1 MKNGAQVPPV
11 DMIRIIDWHNLSL
24 DYVIKRMK
32 TKKISKLN
40 TLLFLI
46 AFLVLISSP
55 FSAAAQVTKEEII
68 SLVNQERENE
78 GLTPL
83 VENEI
88 LDQAASLKATDM
100 IGNNYFAHTSPGGV
114 NPWHWFEQANYP
126 YKYAGENLAMD
137 FSSASSVMKAWM
149 KSPSHRENILSP
161 KYKEIGIA
169 ISSGII
175 EQKETLVAVQLFG
188 TRLSDEV
195 EVSSLMSQ
203 EKQLNKE
210 GSENPKIIIEE
221 AFAKPWMETNDDE
234 VLVYAKITG
243 QAQSVEIVVGDK
255 THKLLQHE
263 DGIYMGLFSLEGVN
277 LQQDQIIIEA
287 NDEKQQ
293 KVSYQIPKTNY
304 SSYFEKKETVQQG
317 GQSEVVQN
325 ETENAYMWKNFMKQN
340 IFLAVALLLFMV
352 MIGNV
357 WILEKEEQQL
367 IENLRAV

>member
-1 MKNGAQVPPV
+1 
-11 DMIRIIDWHNLSL
+11 
-24 DYVIKRMK
+24 MK

-40 TLLFLI
+40 TSLFLV

-55 FSAAAQVTKEEII
+55 FFVAAQVTKEEII

-78 GLTPL
+78 GLVPL
-83 VENEI
+83 VENET
-88 LDQAASLKATDM
+88 LDQAASFKATDM
-100 IGNNYFAHTSPGGV
+100 IGNNYFAHTSPNGV
-114 NPWHWFEQANYP
+114 DPWHWFEQANYP

-149 KSPSHRENILSP
+149 KSPSHRENIMSP

-188 TRLSDEV
+188 TRLNDEV
-195 EVSSLMSQ
+195 EVSSLTNQ
-203 EKQLNKE
+203 KGQTDEEKGPE
-210 GSENPKIIIEE
+210 IIIEE
-221 AFAKPWMETNDDE
+221 AFAKPWVETSEDE

-243 QAQSVEIVVGDK
+243 QAQSVEAVVGDK
-255 THKLLQHE
+255 AHKLLQQE
-263 DGIYMGLFSLEGVN
+263 DGIYMGLFSLGGVN
-277 LQQDQIIIEA
+277 LEQDSITIEA
-287 NDEKQQ
+287 NDGKQQ
-293 KVSYQIPKTNY
+293 KISYQIPKANY
-304 SSYFEKKETVQQG
+304 SSYFEKKETSQQEETQ
-317 GQSEVVQN
+317 QSEVVQN
-325 ETENAYMWKNFMKQN
+325 EAENIYVWKNFVKQN
-340 IFLAVALLLFMV
+340 IFLAVALVLFMV